1 MLFRFIRR
9 LKNRAVKQKRKPQE
23 VIETD
28 LSWIWQ
34 PFENS
39 SNLQFSAS
47 VKKIAAAI
55 IESSADDIP
64 TITFELDPRLV
75 IPLCAIQLQNEINL
89 TQLSSFKNELE
100 SVSIEN
106 LAAKIEFVDRVLN
119 KITPKQRW
127 LYLFNSLTP
136 ELQFTLLSRLIDY
149 RRPTRNDW
157 RNLFKKIEYEF
168 KKGGEYLIVLTVVFL
183 LSLGSVIE
191 IFAIMYSQPKS
202 WVNGLM
208 AITIAVVLSFL
219 IVLWREIITEED
231 KSEPTLLMQLGLL
244 GPWTFCR
251 EWYRLLRKNL
261 VWAGV
266 TALYEATGVVV
277 DVALVVAL
285 VVVAAVVVALV
296 VALVVYVAFVAIYV
310 VAIFL
315 AVPLNRETVV
325 FLYFRSVFWAGV
337 GAVAG
342 TWAVAGV
349 GAVAVTVVVTLA
361 VDMAIVF
368 GLGIWYLAKEKTYS
382 RWVRFL
388 SILAFP
394 WFCWFPIVFGFTSF
408 ALYHRLSWEWQ
419 SISLFW
425 LVIFGFCTVLWV
437 RGKKLEEKARNPLR
451 GILDGYIPHFRRRFK
466 LLK

>member
-1 MLFRFIRR
+1 MLSRFIRR

-75 IPLCAIQLQNEINL
+75 IPLCAIQLQNEIDL

-106 LAAKIEFVDRVLN
+106 LDAKIEFVDRVLN

-136 ELQFTLLSRLIDY
+136 ELQFTLLSCLIDY

-168 KKGGEYLIVLTVVFL
+168 KTSPEYLGVLTVVFL
-183 LSLGSVIE
+183 LSLGFIIE
-191 IFAIMYSQPKS
+191 IFAIMLSQSKS

-208 AITIAVVLSFL
+208 AITMVVVFSFL
-219 IVLWREIITEED
+219 EVLLREIITEED
-231 KSEPTLLMQLGLL
+231 KSEPTLLMKLGLL
-244 GPWTFCR
+244 GPWTFYR
-251 EWYRLLRKNL
+251 EWQRLLRKNL
-261 VWAGV
+261 VWEGI
-266 TALYEATGVVV
+266 TALDEAVGEAAVAAFLAMA
-277 DVALVVAL
+277 VAL
-285 VVVAAVVVALV
+285 
-296 VALVVYVAFVAIYV
+296 
-310 VAIFL
+310 
-315 AVPLNRETVV
+315 E
-325 FLYFRSVFWAGV
+325 WAGV
-337 GAVAG
+337 AMAVA
-342 TWAVAGV
+342 WA
-349 GAVAVTVVVTLA
+349 GAA
-361 VDMAIVF
+361 AIGF
-368 GLGIWYLAKEKTYS
+368 GLGIWYRAKEETDLEQGLKRMRDEAVEKS
-382 RWVRFL
+382 
-388 SILAFP
+388 SI
-394 WFCWFPIVFGFTSF
+394 V
-408 ALYHRLSWEWQ
+408 
-419 SISLFW
+419 
-425 LVIFGFCTVLWV
+425 
-437 RGKKLEEKARNPLR
+437 KKEQEEKLVEFNRQNKESEMARGTLIISFLPSLIR
-451 GILDGYIPHFRRRFK
+451 YIYIILEAICMLVMK
-466 LLK
+466 LFQTSLHLS